1 MRYKGIIYVACS
13 FLLTMKLQS
22 FFYLGFTIWLINRH
36 VGYCRLHLGM
46 RISKDKSNWAGKYM
60 VKIR

>member
-22 FFYLGFTIWLINRH
+22 FFYLGVTIWLINRH
-36 VGYCRLHLGM
+36 VG
-46 RISKDKSNWAGKYM
+46 
-60 VKIR
+60 